1 MLYLLLVILFN
12 VSFMFIFKLFER
24 HRVPTFQAIVVN
36 YFTCSLV
43 GLLASRDNLPIAV
56 AGLGE
61 SWSWMALLLGTLFV
75 GTFYLIALTAQRI
88 GITIASVATKIS
100 LVIPVLFSLLVLQN
114 NLKEYTLI
122 NYLGMGAALV
132 AVTLTAVRS
141 RSYGYHPSLSGVAS
155 GGLPL
160 LIFLNSGIGDV
171 LINYA
176 NHYLLQPHQAGA
188 FTMLTFS
195 ASACI
200 GGLILLGLFLSGR
213 QRFGFRSLPAGIV
226 LGIPNFFS
234 IFFLIKALSAF
245 ENDGAFL
252 FPVNNIGIILA
263 GTLGAVLFFRE
274 RLTRLNLAGLAVAVL
289 ALFLLSYQEIFYL
302 IRN

>member
-1 MLYLLLVILFN
+1 MLYLLLVILAN
-12 VSFMFIFKLFER
+12 VSFMFIFKLYER

-36 YFTCSLV
+36 YLTCSLV
-43 GLLASRDNLPIAV
+43 GLVASQDNLPTLV
-56 AGLGE
+56 KGLGE
-61 SWSWMALLLGTLFV
+61 PWFWVALLLGALFV

-88 GITIASVATKIS
+88 GIAIASVATKIS

-114 NLKEYTLI
+114 NLKEYTLV

-141 RSYGYHPSLSGVAS
+141 RSYGYHPALSGLAS
-155 GGLPL
+155 VGLPL

-188 FTMLTFS
+188 FTMLTFT

-200 GGLILLGLFLSGR
+200 GGLVLLGLILSGR
-213 QRFGFRSLPAGIV
+213 QRFGFRSIPAGIV

-245 ENDGAFL
+245 ENDGAFF
-252 FPVNNIGIILA
+252 FPVNNIGVILA
-263 GTLGAVLFFRE
+263 GTLGAVVFFRE

-289 ALFLLSYQEIFYL
+289 ALFLLSYQEIISL
-302 IRN
+302 IV